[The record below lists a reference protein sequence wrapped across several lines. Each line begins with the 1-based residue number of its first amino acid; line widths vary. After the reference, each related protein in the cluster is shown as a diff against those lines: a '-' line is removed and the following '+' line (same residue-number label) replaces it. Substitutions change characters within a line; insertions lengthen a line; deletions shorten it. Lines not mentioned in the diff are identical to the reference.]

1 MRRKD
6 IEKVLISAEEIQKRT
21 DEIAKQITEDYKG
34 QEVIMICI
42 LRGATLFFA
51 DLVRKVELDVNF
63 DFMDVSSYGA
73 GVSSSGEVRIM
84 KDISTPI
91 KNKNVII
98 VEDIIDSGNT
108 LYYLKRILTQR
119 NPKSIK
125 IASLLDKPERRESDI
140 DGDYI
145 GFTIPNDFVVG
156 YGLDYDEKYRN
167 LPDVCVLKAE
177 VYE

>member
-1 MRRKD
+1 MRKED
-6 IEKVLISAEEIQKRT
+6 IEKVLIKANDITKRT
-21 DEIAKQITEDYKG
+21 DEIAKQITKDYEG
-34 QEVIMICI
+34 EEVVMICI

-73 GVSSSGEVRIM
+73 GVTSSGEVRII

-91 KNKNVII
+91 KDKNVII

-108 LYYLKRILTQR
+108 LSYLKRILKQR

-125 IASLLDKPERRESDI
+125 IASLLDKPERREVQI
-140 DGDYI
+140 EGDYV
-145 GFTIPNDFVVG
+145 GFKIPDVFVIG
-156 YGLDYDEKYRN
+156 YGLDYNEKYRN
-167 LPDVCVLKAE
+167 LPDVCILSPE

>member
-1 MRRKD
+1 MRYDD
-6 IEKVLISAEEIQKRT
+6 IEKVLISEKEIRKRT
-21 DEIAKQITEDYKG
+21 DEIASQITADYKG
-34 QEVIMICI
+34 EEVVMICI

-51 DLVRKVELDVNF
+51 DLVRKVEIDVNF

-73 GVSSSGEVRIM
+73 GVASSGEVRIM

-91 KNKNVII
+91 KDKSVII

-108 LYYLKRILTQR
+108 LSYLKRILKQR
-119 NPKSIK
+119 SPKSVK
-125 IASLLDKPERRESDI
+125 IASLLDKPERREVEI
-140 DGDYI
+140 EGDYI
-145 GFTIPNDFVVG
+145 GFKIPNVFVVG

-167 LPDVCVLKAE
+167 LPDVCVLKPE